1 MNTQTNSIYNISIQ
15 SIDNKLIKLQD
26 YKGLYMLFVNVAS
39 YCGYTKQYSDLQ
51 KLQDAYQNLEVVG
64 LPCNQFLF
72 QEPFSE
78 KKIKQFCTLN
88 YGINFLMTQ
97 KIKQFC
103 TLNYGINFLMTQKIK
118 VKGNGQHKLYKW
130 LTSSDLNNRMDS
142 IVKWNFQKYL
152 ISKNG
157 ELIDFFSSNT
167 PPCSNSIT
175 KHLI

>member
-1 MNTQTNSIYNISIQ
+1 MNKSNNSIYEISIK
-15 SIDNKLIKLQD
+15 SIDGELIELKD
-26 YKGLYMLFVNVAS
+26 YQGKYILFVNVAS

-78 KKIKQFCTLN
+78 K
-88 YGINFLMTQ
+88 

>member
-97 KIKQFC
+97 KIK
-103 TLNYGINFLMTQKIK
+103 